1 MILLDGNSLTIE
13 EVVKVADGQTQVK
26 LATDALARMQ
36 ISRERVEAALRGPR
50 PVYALNT
57 GVGLLANIRLDDRE
71 IDAMQAN
78 LIRSHCC
85 GVGQP
90 LPVPVVRGMMLIRAN
105 VLAKGLSGIRPLVAE
120 RICDLLNHGITPV
133 VPSRGSVG
141 ASGDLAPLAHMA
153 LALLGEGR
161 AEYQGEVLDAALCL
175 ERAGLRPLILQAK
188 EGISLLNGTQAMLS
202 IGCLCVEQME
212 RLFLDAQTSAALTLE
227 ALRGTPVAF
236 DARLHEARPHAGQRF
251 SARHLRTLLQDSP
264 IPRAFAAASPH
275 AISSAPLAGNGA
287 VSGAT
292 PTLSGTGSGSVRV
305 QDAYCLRCIPQV
317 HGAAWETLQFA
328 RGIFATELN
337 SATDNPLVFDD
348 GTVSGDG
355 AILSGGNFHGAPLAL
370 ALDYLAIA
378 LYQLAGISERRT
390 ERLLNPSLNEGL
402 PAFLASRPGLESGMM
417 MAQVTA
423 AALVAE
429 MRVLASPASTGSIPT
444 SGNQEDFVSM
454 GMTSALKLEQAVDL
468 ARKVI
473 AIEALAATR
482 ALDLRGDVSTPLLEQ
497 ARSRLRRRVPAWT
510 TDCILSERME
520 AAAGFLAEQGWAGL
534 GDNIQGA
541 EPPEPSRIPSQH
553 TDLASQN
560 AGGEVMPAGTA
571 CAVREAVPAGPDC
584 AMK

>member
-13 EVVKVADGQTQVK
+13 EVVRLAEGRAQVK
-26 LATDALARMQ
+26 LAADALARMQ
-36 ISRERVEAALRGPR
+36 NSRERVETALRGPR

-71 IDAMQAN
+71 IDAMQVN

-85 GVGQP
+85 GVGEP

-105 VLAKGLSGIRPLVAE
+105 VLAKGLSGIRPVVAE

-153 LALLGEGR
+153 LVLLGEGR

-175 ERAGLRPLILQAK
+175 QRAGLRPLILQGK

-202 IGCLCVEQME
+202 IGCLCVERME

-227 ALRGTPVAF
+227 ALRGTPAAF
-236 DARLHEARPHAGQRF
+236 DARLHEARPHTGQRF
-251 SARHLRTLLQDSP
+251 SARHLRALLRDSS
-264 IPRAFAAASPH
+264 IPRSFLSVSHH
-275 AISSAPLAGNGA
+275 AISSPPMAGNGA
-287 VSGAT
+287 A
-292 PTLSGTGSGSVRV
+292 PGSAPAPGGEGSSVRV

-468 ARKVI
+468 ARTVI

-482 ALDLRGDVSTPLLEQ
+482 ALDLRGDVSSPLLEQ
-497 ARSRLRRRVPAWT
+497 ARSRLRRCVPAWSR
-510 TDCILSERME
+510 DCVLSERME
-520 AAAGFLAEQGWAGL
+520 AAARFLAEQGWAGL
-534 GDNIQGA
+534 GEGIEGA
-541 EPPEPSRIPSQH
+541 EPPEPSQH
-553 TDLASQN
+553 TEPASQK
-560 AGGEVMPAGTA
+560 AGGEAMPAGGTR
-571 CAVREAVPAGPDC
+571 AVREAVLAGPAC